1 MANKK
6 SAIKRMRQSEK
17 RRLHNRLFRGRARTE
32 VKKAR
37 QAIESGELEAAQAA
51 TKAAVKALDKAASK
65 GIIHPNNAARRKG
78 RLMKILAVRERE
90 TK

>member
-1 MANKK
+1 
-6 SAIKRMRQSEK
+6 MRQSEK

-51 TKAAVKALDKAASK
+51 TEVAVKALDKAAAK
-65 GIIHPNNAARRKG
+65 GVIHPNNASRRKG